1 MVNYGFDYDE
11 GIILESDEAIWESR
25 DEFELTKL
33 TLTNKNLYCAY
44 EKSNGFF
51 KKSTEDIAI
60 YSLADIKIIAGK
72 ALIQQ
77 TKYEGVWCLQIH
89 FKQGVEY
96 FSFYSSPKKVIPQW
110 LTEIKKIIEGTE
122 QESIESAAKQKRKD
136 NAFGNF
142 AGIAS
147 NRKNVA
153 ESATQIVTDTI
164 KQSSE
169 NSKTTNNSD
178 FVNRFGESAIRPVVQ
193 QQKAKFCS
201 NCGTALNVGAK
212 FCHEC
217 GTPTDV
223 RKMTTPPPIIERD
236 TQIKHTEQR
245 QQEYVGT
252 VLKCPNCGSVISRA
266 TAICPDCG
274 MKISTTQDRATLRDF
289 REKMIALES
298 KDKSNSILGVYKE
311 IFGIFVG
318 SKNPTVALIRNYPIP
333 DTVDEIVEFII
344 YAKTCF
350 DSCNLRNDKYWAWY
364 QKIKQLYMKAKMSF
378 PNDIAFKEIERVYL
392 EVKKEVGE

>member
-1 MVNYGFDYDE
+1 MVNYGFGYDE

-33 TLTNKNLYCAY
+33 TLTNKNLYCTY

-60 YSLADIKIIAGK
+60 YSLADIKVIAGK
-72 ALIQQ
+72 ALVQQ
-77 TKYEGVWCLQIH
+77 TKYEGMWCLQIH
-89 FKQGVEY
+89 FRQGVEY

-110 LTEIKKIIEGTE
+110 VIEIKKIIEGTE
-122 QESIESAAKQKRKD
+122 QKFAESAAK
-136 NAFGNF
+136 
-142 AGIAS
+142 
-147 NRKNVA
+147 
-153 ESATQIVTDTI
+153 QIVTDTI
-164 KQSSE
+164 KQSAE
-169 NSKTTNNSD
+169 NSKTTNNFD
-178 FVNRFGESAIRPVVQ
+178 FINKFGESVIRPVAQ

-223 RKMTTPPPIIERD
+223 YKMTTPPPIIERD

-298 KDKSNSILGVYKE
+298 KDKSNSILGAYKE

-318 SKNPTVALIRNYPIP
+318 SKNPTVALIKNYPIP

-350 DSCNLRNDKYWAWY
+350 DSCNLRNDKYWAWH
-364 QKIKQLYMKAKMSF
+364 QKITQLYMKAKMSF

-392 EVKKEVGE
+392 EVKKEAGE